1 MLAVGFEDGW
11 VLLTRLLDGGEML
24 VHRPNEERDAISAMA
39 WSADGN
45 SLLFGSAGGGA
56 WLLTVPV

>member
-1 MLAVGFEDGW
+1 MLAIGFEDGW

-24 VHRPNEERDAISAMA
+24 VHRPDEARDAISAMA
-39 WSADGN
+39 WSNDGDR
-45 SLLFGSAGGGA
+45 LFFGSAGGSA